1 MTQVIRA
8 TCPGCNEQRQVT
20 VAGTLRLH
28 RRGGATCPG
37 AGQRPIEPVTPPVS
51 RRGPTGLTGPPP
63 PDEPAAG
70 RSCDGG
76 YCDAPSIGWRLYRGQ
91 REWLPVCGI
100 HMDGPPGRTR
110 IHDPQETP

>member
-1 MTQVIRA
+1 MTNIVRA
-8 TCPGCNEQRQVT
+8 TCPGCGEQRQVT
-20 VAGTLRLH
+20 LAGTFRLH
-28 RRGGATCPG
+28 RRAGATCPG
-37 AGQRPIEPVTPPVS
+37 AGQRPTEPVTLPAS
-51 RRGPTGLTGPPP
+51 RRGPSGLTGPPP

-76 YCDAPSIGWRLYRGQ
+76 YCDRPSAGWRLFRGQ

-110 IHDPQETP
+110 IHDPA